1 MDALRGRHW
10 QVQDLV
16 LSADSGA
23 SFLRPEGI
31 EGDALELQIRF
42 GPTDASSFGAIV
54 RCSRDGSEGVEI
66 AYDRAARRLGGAPL
80 DLGEDEDLILRI
92 YVDRSVIEAF
102 ANGRACHTARCY
114 PEREDSLG
122 IRVFAR
128 GGSVKVKSIDAWE
141 MRAIR

>member
-1 MDALRGRHW
+1 DEQKAAGWSGVLSLQRVLSLRPDGSLGMEPAAELDALRGRHW

-31 EGDALELQIRF
+31 EGDALELQIQF
-42 GPTDASSFGAIV
+42 EPTDASSIGARV

-80 DLGEDEDLILRI
+80 DLGEDEGLILRI
-92 YVDRSVIEAF
+92 YVDRSVI
-102 ANGRACHTARCY
+102 
-114 PEREDSLG
+114 
-122 IRVFAR
+122 
-128 GGSVKVKSIDAWE
+128 
-141 MRAIR
+141 